1 MQNKAHQDS
10 FSQLKETMRW
20 RVAVAFSVLLLIL
33 TFTLAVLNTHLGLSD
48 TALLAWL
55 VFAVAG
61 ICLLLLWRLPRATST
76 LIFFN
81 AICLLLVLVPVYGW
95 YYGRAM
101 HYWCYVFPPLLVFLL
116 PSRKA
121 LIGMVAYGIYVVVVL
136 SALVP
141 LIEIIR
147 FASSYGLTVCFI
159 YTYALL
165 EERAASMLHHHSNYD
180 ALSNCLNRRTFNT
193 LLAEMVND
201 AAGQRSGA
209 VLLMDIDYFKQIND
223 QYGHQTGDRVITDV
237 AELLKCNVR
246 PNNPVFRYGGE
257 EFAVLLQG
265 QDEQG
270 GWLLAERLR
279 EAVAATEFG
288 GITVTISVGVAQWQ
302 PGDSSDA
309 VIARADRALYAAK
322 NQGRNRSVRASAFTD
337 A

>member
-1 MQNKAHQDS
+1 
-10 FSQLKETMRW
+10 
-20 RVAVAFSVLLLIL
+20 
-33 TFTLAVLNTHLGLSD
+33 
-48 TALLAWL
+48 
-55 VFAVAG
+55 
-61 ICLLLLWRLPRATST
+61 
-76 LIFFN
+76 
-81 AICLLLVLVPVYGW
+81 
-95 YYGRAM
+95 
-101 HYWCYVFPPLLVFLL
+101 
-116 PSRKA
+116 
-121 LIGMVAYGIYVVVVL
+121 
-136 SALVP
+136 
-141 LIEIIR
+141 
-147 FASSYGLTVCFI
+147 
-159 YTYALL
+159 
-165 EERAASMLHHHSNYD
+165 
-180 ALSNCLNRRTFNT
+180 
-193 LLAEMVND
+193 
-201 AAGQRSGA
+201 
-209 VLLMDIDYFKQIND
+209 
-223 QYGHQTGDRVITDV
+223 VITDV